1 MACSKTEAELRVN
14 DLFETFSLPPNK
26 AYAKQLRDIVIKYD
40 DEVYLKALKVIML
53 EIYPKSLPNLGMIKK
68 HLQSASKDTQRK
80 AAMNNLLS
88 YSESDKTE
96 WQKFIQT
103 ILLSW
108 SKLSGGNLDTD
119 QYHKNMAK
127 YFDSRN
133 MREARDMH
141 LEQISSLQP
150 RSQE

>member
-68 HLQSASKDTQRK
+68 HLQSASKDMQSK
-80 AAMNNLLS
+80 AATNNLLS
-88 YSESDKTE
+88 YSKSDQTE
-96 WQKFIQT
+96 WQRFIKN
-103 ILLSW
+103 ILNAW
-108 SKLSGGNLDTD
+108 SKLSNGTLDLNN
-119 QYHKNMAK
+119 YHKNMAA
-127 YFDSRN
+127 YYDSRN
-133 MREARDMH
+133 MREARDLH
-141 LEQISSLQP
+141 LDEVTYLPP